1 MTEWLLEA
9 SPWLDAIGWGL
20 LHSLWQALLLAL
32 LYACL
37 RHPLQRARAELR
49 VVVGEAALL
58 ACLLLPAI
66 TAWSM
71 VMAGSAPAAGAAALP
86 GWALPAQRAV
96 EAGRELPLT
105 ALLATGWAIGVALLA
120 LRAGFRWQRLRRV
133 VEQARPVAPEWQ
145 QRLAEL
151 CKQYGVRLQVRWVE
165 SAEIAGPMLVGWLR
179 PVILFPL
186 GMTVGLP
193 ARQIELLLA
202 HELAHVRRADFLFNL
217 LQLLVETL
225 LFFNPAVR
233 WLSAQVRHERELA
246 CDERVAADPRD
257 RTAYARALL
266 AVAEH
271 RVHHGELAVAASGGV
286 LLDRVR
292 RIVGEEEPD
301 SRAGGLR
308 AVIVAAMLAGLLVL
322 GLRAVQPA
330 LEAIALAPVERL
342 LAQSL
347 RAVGVEPLRL
357 AAPDLGAP
365 DVTPLRPLPAAFAAE
380 EFSDPLPL
388 PVAALDRSALLDA
401 PAASAAELLAEPLR
415 IEAAP
420 LAPAAIEASPI
431 APLSY
436 SAPAYPRA
444 ARLAGV
450 QGWIELSYRVDLDGR
465 VREVEVLAAEPEGM
479 FEAVS
484 RSALRSWR
492 FPLEAGGEQRTQR
505 FDFNL
510 GGETEEATGFAAC
523 NRPSTGSR
531 VCRKGLAGDDGV
543 VSSMDAAALR
553 P

>member
-1 MTEWLLEA
+1 MTELLIEA

-37 RHPLQRARAELR
+37 RHPLRKASAQLR
-49 VVVGEAALL
+49 VVLGEAALL
-58 ACLLLPAI
+58 ACLLLPAL

-71 VMAGSAPAAGAAALP
+71 AFAGGAAPAELTSMP

-105 ALLATGWAIGVALLA
+105 AILATVWALGVAFLA
-120 LRAGFRWQRLRRV
+120 LRAGLRWQRLRRIV
-133 VEQARPVAPEWQ
+133 DQAQPVAPDWQ
-145 QRLAEL
+145 QRLAAL
-151 CKQYGVRLQVRWVE
+151 CRRHAIRVPVRWLE
-165 SAEIAGPMLVGWLR
+165 SAEVAAPMLVGWLR

-193 ARQIELLLA
+193 PRQIELLLA

-233 WLSAQVRHERELA
+233 WLSNQVRHERELA

-271 RVHHGELAVAASGGV
+271 RHHHGDLAVAATGGV
-286 LLDRVR
+286 LLERVR

-308 AVIVAAMLAGLLVL
+308 ALLVAGLLAAMLVA

-330 LEAIALAPVERL
+330 VEAIALAPVERL
-342 LAQSL
+342 LGQGL

-357 AAPDLGAP
+357 AP
-365 DVTPLRPLPAAFAAE
+365 VTPDIEPLPLAPLPARFEDESIA
-380 EFSDPLPL
+380 PL
-388 PVAALDRSALLDA
+388 PVAALTRSPLQERGLSLRLESAGVADLGQLVEQSWQ
-401 PAASAAELLAEPLR
+401 AADGLP
-415 IEAAP
+415 
-420 LAPAAIEASPI
+420 PI

-436 SAPAYPRA
+436 AAPDYPRA

-450 QGWIELSYRVDLDGR
+450 EGWIELSYRIDADGR
-465 VREVEVLAAEPEGM
+465 VRQVSVIAAEPEGL
-479 FEAVS
+479 FDAVS
-484 RSALRSWR
+484 RSALRDWR
-492 FPLEAGGEQRTQR
+492 FPPEAAGQQRTQR
-505 FDFNL
+505 FDFSL
-510 GGETEEATGFAAC
+510 AEPAQDASGYAAC

-531 VCRKGLAGDDGV
+531 VCRRGPAIEDGS
-543 VSSMDAAALR
+543 VSAIDGAALR
-553 P
+553 R